1 MHEYKE
7 NIDKKA
13 LLKLYKEYL
22 MQANQKIDD
31 KNMYCCRHD
40 NSGGHPNYHCNTHDN
55 YVRVLRNNKN
65 GIN

>member
-1 MHEYKE
+1 
-7 NIDKKA
+7 
-13 LLKLYKEYL
+13 

-55 YVRVLRNNKN
+55 YIRVLRNNKN